1 MLRRSFVQL
10 LASGVLFA
18 LLGVRGRATAQSKKY
33 SFDHGVASGDPLAN
47 GVMLWTRVSGASG
60 ETLTV
65 TWQVAGDAAMQSL
78 VATGSAETSGE
89 RDYTVKVDA
98 RGLPSGTRLFYR
110 FMIGDLASPVGKTK
124 TLPANSVAEAKFA
137 VVSCSNYPYGYF
149 YAYREIA
156 KRDDIDAVVHLGDY
170 IYEYGMGEYATERAQ
185 ELDRV
190 PDPPTELQTLADYR
204 RRYAQYRSDPDL
216 QALHANHPAIVVWD
230 DHEIAN
236 DGWRDGAENHGNR
249 EDLDEGSWHERRD
262 AAMQAWFEWLP
273 VRGEPKRGR
282 TRIFREFRWG
292 DLVKLV
298 MLDTRFYGRDQ
309 QPDISQT
316 DGTRDS
322 ITAFLNQG
330 KRRLLGRKQERW
342 LRKSLRKHDT
352 TWQAIGQQVLLG
364 PVYTP
369 DLEPLLD
376 LEKPSMLST
385 ESLQEYIAL
394 SKSNPPV
401 LLDTWNGYP
410 WARRQFL
417 RDVQRYGR
425 NTVVLSG
432 DLHSAIAGN
441 VPLDG
446 AGDAVTVEF
455 MTTSVTSPGF
465 AEYLPER
472 QPGAVGEALLRQNP
486 DMQYMETERRGWLCM
501 TFNHDECIGEWH
513 TLDTVTRPDYEVAI
527 DRRLSVT
534 AGDVAA
540 GLQEA

>member
-1 MLRRSFVQL
+1 MLRRSFMQL
-10 LASGVLFA
+10 LASGVLYA
-18 LLGVRGRATAQSKKY
+18 LLGVRGRAAARPNGY
-33 SFDHGVASGDPLAN
+33 SFGHGVASGDPLADR
-47 GVMLWTRVSGASG
+47 VILWTRVSGASG

-65 TWQVAGDAAMQSL
+65 AWQIARDAAMQSL
-78 VATGSAETSGE
+78 VATGTAKTNGE

-98 RGLPSGTRLFYR
+98 RGLPSGTQLFYR
-110 FMIGDLASPVGKTK
+110 FMIGDLASPIGKTK
-124 TLPANSVAEAKFA
+124 TLPVNSIDEAKFA
-137 VVSCSNYPYGYF
+137 VVSCSNHPYGYF

-170 IYEYGMGEYATERAQ
+170 IYEYGMGEYATERAE
-185 ELDRV
+185 ELDRI
-190 PDPPTELQTLADYR
+190 PDPPTELLTLADYR
-204 RRYAQYRSDPDL
+204 RRYAQYRSDHDL

-249 EDLDEGSWHERRD
+249 ENFDEGSWQARRD
-262 AAMQAWFEWLP
+262 AAIRAWFEWLP
-273 VRGEPKRGR
+273 VRGKPNRGD

-309 QPDISQT
+309 QPDVSQT

-342 LRKSLRKHDT
+342 LRKRLRRHDT
-352 TWQAIGQQVLLG
+352 TWQAIGQQVMLG
-364 PVYTP
+364 PLYTP

-376 LEKPSMLST
+376 LQKPSMLPA
-385 ESLQEYIAL
+385 EFLQQSIAL
-394 SKSNPPV
+394 SKSNPPL
-401 LLDTWNGYP
+401 LLDTWDGYP

-417 RDVQRYGR
+417 RDVRRYGR

-432 DLHSAIAGN
+432 DLHTAIAGN
-441 VPLDG
+441 VSLEG
-446 AGDAVTVEF
+446 ASDAVTVEF

-465 AEYLPER
+465 TEYLPER
-472 QPGAVGEALLRQNP
+472 QPGAVSAATLQRNP
-486 DMQYMETERRGWLCM
+486 DMRYMETERRGWLCM
-501 TFNHDECIGEWH
+501 TFNHDDCVGEWH
-513 TLDTVTRPDYEVAI
+513 MLDTVTEPDYEVTI
-527 DRRLSVT
+527 DRRLSVA
-534 AGDVAA
+534 AGNVAA
-540 GLQEA
+540 GLQDA